1 MKTFKQFLE
10 DKEYTAIVRD
20 GNGHATKITST
31 SRSMKQF
38 KQDLRGNGYRVMSV
52 APADT
57 FGSSEWE
64 QKLYSDKEKRK
75 QRKWDRVQ
83 RDVDA
88 NNYAN
93 EKVAELNKR
102 YEELWN
108 KYKDMPSDDPKKME
122 LSDELNKAY
131 DAWKD
136 AKEKAVAEYKANN

>member
-1 MKTFKQFLE
+1 MKTFRQFLE

-20 GNGHATKITST
+20 GNGNATKITSK
-31 SRSMKQF
+31 SSSMKQF

-64 QKLYSDKEKRK
+64 RKLYDDKEKRK
-75 QRKWDRVQ
+75 QRKLDRV
-83 RDVDA
+83 RKEVDA
-88 NNYAN
+88 NKYAN

-108 KYKDMPSDDPKKME
+108 RYKDMPIGDPEKMA

-131 DAWKD
+131 TAWQD
-136 AKEKAVAEYKANN
+136 AKEKAKAEYKAQN